1 MARMGLSNK
10 ASTVP
15 KKETQTKA
23 KPAARNI
30 FLNQSYT
37 TKPTCFLCNI
47 KQDPISFAW
56 SSAVVYALER
66 LLREGL
72 SLSMDNLEELI
83 KTEIIV
89 VNSTLILTSF
99 TGAIGLCE
107 RCFEDEAGRLTLE
120 KNLALVYGGF
130 QERGPFTPL
139 PVHRLKHLTK
149 RLIPKRGWF
158 HHKNSVL
165 ASEQVGYRTL
175 DEWCGASHFMTSGQ
189 QQRAVNRQI
198 YEKPVCEYHSKTKMV
213 MELTNPSHHRMIIT
227 GAYLNKNELSLE
239 RIHLQKMW
247 KSGLNGIARLV
258 GKEESIREQSKRYTT
273 FLTNGFGARNAH
285 RSVNSLIR
293 RVHDQDRNTQA
304 RAETSAELRSQIRGI
319 DDLFDQGI
327 KARDS
332 NLSGRVSA
340 EKTEDISKDTSERKY
355 RLKRGH
361 EELATEASLAK
372 IGKRIASI
380 ETCTHEM
387 FKVLLQLKTD
397 SIQRRTDNETRTPAK
412 IDMEI
417 GREDTIGV
425 TVAKESDALQK
436 AMKGINLEHPVD
448 INLPEEE
455 IPLNERVELH
465 VPENSTWNG
474 ELPELDLDSDSLDNL
489 EEYLLSA

>member
-1 MARMGLSNK
+1 MARMGPSK
-10 ASTVP
+10 KVSTVP
-15 KKETQTKA
+15 EKETQTKA

-56 SSAVVYALER
+56 STAVVYALER

-72 SLSMDNLEELI
+72 SPSMDNLEELI
-83 KTEIIV
+83 KTEIIL

-120 KNLALVYGGF
+120 KNLALIYGGF
-130 QERGPFTPL
+130 QEQGPFTPL

-165 ASEQVGYRTL
+165 ASDQVGYRTL
-175 DEWCGASHFMTSGQ
+175 EEWCGASHFMTSGQ

-319 DDLFDQGI
+319 DDLYGQGI
-327 KARDS
+327 KERDS
-332 NLSGRVSA
+332 NLSRKVSA
-340 EKTEDISKDTSERKY
+340 EKAEDISKDTSEKRY

-372 IGKRIASI
+372 IGKRLASI

-412 IDMEI
+412 MDMEI
-417 GREDTIGV
+417 GREDTIEV
-425 TVAKESDALQK
+425 TVARESDALQK
-436 AMKGINLEHPVD
+436 AMNGINLENQVD
-448 INLPEEE
+448 VNLTEEE
-455 IPLNERVELH
+455 IPLNEKVELH
-465 VPENSTWNG
+465 IPENSTLNG
-474 ELPELDLDSDSLDNL
+474 VLPELDLDTDSFDNL

>member
-1 MARMGLSNK
+1 MARMGPSK
-10 ASTVP
+10 KVSTVP
-15 KKETQTKA
+15 EKETQTKA

-72 SLSMDNLEELI
+72 SPSMENLEELI
-83 KTEIIV
+83 KTEIIL

-120 KNLALVYGGF
+120 KNLALIYGGF

-165 ASEQVGYRTL
+165 ASDQVGYRTL
-175 DEWCGASHFMTSGQ
+175 DNWCGASHFMTSGQ

-239 RIHLQKMW
+239 RLHLQKMW

-319 DDLFDQGI
+319 DDLYGQGI
-327 KARDS
+327 KERDS
-332 NLSGRVSA
+332 NLSRKVSA
-340 EKTEDISKDTSERKY
+340 EKAEDSSKDTSEKRY

-372 IGKRIASI
+372 IGKRLASI

-417 GREDTIGV
+417 GREDTIEV
-425 TVAKESDALQK
+425 TVARESDALQK
-436 AMKGINLEHPVD
+436 AMNGINLENQVD
-448 INLPEEE
+448 VNLTEEE
-455 IPLNERVELH
+455 IPLNEKVELH
-465 VPENSTWNG
+465 IPENSTLNG
-474 ELPELDLDSDSLDNL
+474 VLPELDLDSDSFDNL

>member
-1 MARMGLSNK
+1 MARMGLSK
-10 ASTVP
+10 KVSTVP
-15 KKETQTKA
+15 EKETQTKA

-72 SLSMDNLEELI
+72 SPSMENLEELI
-83 KTEIIV
+83 KTEIIL

-120 KNLALVYGGF
+120 KNLALIYGGF

-165 ASEQVGYRTL
+165 ASDQVGYRTL
-175 DEWCGASHFMTSGQ
+175 DNWCGASHFMTSGQ

-239 RIHLQKMW
+239 RLHLQKMW

-273 FLTNGFGARNAH
+273 FLTNGFGARNTH

-319 DDLFDQGI
+319 DDLYGQGI
-327 KARDS
+327 KERDS
-332 NLSGRVSA
+332 NLSRKVSA
-340 EKTEDISKDTSERKY
+340 EKAEDSSKDTSEKRY

-372 IGKRIASI
+372 IGKRLASI

-417 GREDTIGV
+417 GREDTIEV
-425 TVAKESDALQK
+425 TVARESDALQK
-436 AMKGINLEHPVD
+436 AMNGINLENQVD
-448 INLPEEE
+448 VNLTEEE
-455 IPLNERVELH
+455 IPLNEKVELH
-465 VPENSTWNG
+465 IPENSTLNG
-474 ELPELDLDSDSLDNL
+474 VLPELDLDSDSFDNL

>member
-1 MARMGLSNK
+1 MARMGPSK
-10 ASTVP
+10 KVSTVP
-15 KKETQTKA
+15 EKETQTKA

-56 SSAVVYALER
+56 STAVVYALER

-72 SLSMDNLEELI
+72 SPSMENLEELI
-83 KTEIIV
+83 KTEIIL

-120 KNLALVYGGF
+120 KNLALIYGGF

-165 ASEQVGYRTL
+165 ASDQVGYRTL
-175 DEWCGASHFMTSGQ
+175 DNWCGASHFMTSGQ

-319 DDLFDQGI
+319 DDLYGQGI
-327 KARDS
+327 KERDS
-332 NLSGRVSA
+332 NLSRKVSA
-340 EKTEDISKDTSERKY
+340 EKAEDSSKDTSEKRY

-372 IGKRIASI
+372 IGKRLASI

-412 IDMEI
+412 MDMEI
-417 GREDTIGV
+417 GREDTIEV
-425 TVAKESDALQK
+425 TVARESDALQK
-436 AMKGINLEHPVD
+436 AMNGINLENQVD
-448 INLPEEE
+448 VNLTEEE
-455 IPLNERVELH
+455 IPLNEKVELH
-465 VPENSTWNG
+465 IPENSTLNG
-474 ELPELDLDSDSLDNL
+474 VLPELDLDTDSFDNL

>member
-1 MARMGLSNK
+1 MARMGPSK
-10 ASTVP
+10 KVSTVP
-15 KKETQTKA
+15 EKETQTKA

-56 SSAVVYALER
+56 STAVVYALER

-72 SLSMDNLEELI
+72 SPSMENLEELI
-83 KTEIIV
+83 KTEIIL

-120 KNLALVYGGF
+120 KNLALIYGGF

-165 ASEQVGYRTL
+165 ASDQVGYRTL
-175 DEWCGASHFMTSGQ
+175 DNWCGASHFMTSGQ

-319 DDLFDQGI
+319 DDLYGQGI
-327 KARDS
+327 KERDS
-332 NLSGRVSA
+332 NLSRKVSA
-340 EKTEDISKDTSERKY
+340 EKAEDSSKDTSEKRY

-372 IGKRIASI
+372 IGKRLASI

-417 GREDTIGV
+417 GREDTIEV
-425 TVAKESDALQK
+425 TVARESDALQK
-436 AMKGINLEHPVD
+436 AMNGINLENQVD
-448 INLPEEE
+448 VNLTEEE
-455 IPLNERVELH
+455 IPLNEKVELH
-465 VPENSTWNG
+465 IPENSTLNG
-474 ELPELDLDSDSLDNL
+474 VLPELDLDSDSFDNL

>member
-1 MARMGLSNK
+1 
-10 ASTVP
+10 
-15 KKETQTKA
+15 
-23 KPAARNI
+23 
-30 FLNQSYT
+30 
-37 TKPTCFLCNI
+37 
-47 KQDPISFAW
+47 
-56 SSAVVYALER
+56 
-66 LLREGL
+66 
-72 SLSMDNLEELI
+72 
-83 KTEIIV
+83 
-89 VNSTLILTSF
+89 
-99 TGAIGLCE
+99 
-107 RCFEDEAGRLTLE
+107 
-120 KNLALVYGGF
+120 
-130 QERGPFTPL
+130 
-139 PVHRLKHLTK
+139 
-149 RLIPKRGWF
+149 
-158 HHKNSVL
+158 
-165 ASEQVGYRTL
+165 
-175 DEWCGASHFMTSGQ
+175 
-189 QQRAVNRQI
+189 
-198 YEKPVCEYHSKTKMV
+198 

-319 DDLFDQGI
+319 DDLYGQGI
-327 KARDS
+327 KERDS
-332 NLSGRVSA
+332 NLSRKVSA
-340 EKTEDISKDTSERKY
+340 EKAEDISKDTSEKRY

-372 IGKRIASI
+372 IGKRLASI

-417 GREDTIGV
+417 GREDTIEV
-425 TVAKESDALQK
+425 TVARESDALQK
-436 AMKGINLEHPVD
+436 AMNGINLENQVD
-448 INLPEEE
+448 VNLTEEE
-455 IPLNERVELH
+455 IPLNEKVELH
-465 VPENSTWNG
+465 IPENSTLNG
-474 ELPELDLDSDSLDNL
+474 VLPELDLDSDSFDNL

>member
-1 MARMGLSNK
+1 MARMGLSK
-10 ASTVP
+10 KVSTVP
-15 KKETQTKA
+15 KKETKTKA
-23 KPAARNI
+23 KPSARNI
-30 FLNQSYT
+30 FLNQAYT

-72 SLSMDNLEELI
+72 SPSMDNLEELI
-83 KTEIIV
+83 KTEIIL

-158 HHKNSVL
+158 YHKNSVL
-165 ASEQVGYRTL
+165 ASDQVGYRTL
-175 DEWCGASHFMTSGQ
+175 EDWIGASHFLTSGQ

-198 YEKPVCEYHSKTKMV
+198 FEKPVCEYHSKTKMV

-239 RIHLQKMW
+239 RIHLHKMW
-247 KSGLNGIARLV
+247 KSGLNGIAKLV
-258 GKEESIREQSKRYTT
+258 GKEEAIREQSKRYTT

-293 RVHDQDRNTQA
+293 RVHDQDRNTHA
-304 RAETSAELRSQIRGI
+304 RAETSAELRSQIRTI
-319 DDLFDQGI
+319 DDLFGRGI
-327 KARDS
+327 KDRDS
-332 NLSGRVSA
+332 NLSVNVSA
-340 EKTEDISKDTSERKY
+340 EKAEDVGKDGSEKRY

-372 IGKRIASI
+372 IGKRLANL

-387 FKVLLQLKTD
+387 FKVLLELKTD
-397 SIQRRTDNETRTPAK
+397 SIQRKTDTETRTLVK
-412 IDMEI
+412 TDMDIE
-417 GREDTIGV
+417 REDITKPT
-425 TVAKESDALQK
+425 TVPESDALQD
-436 AMKGINLEHPVD
+436 AMKGINLENPVE
-448 INLPEEE
+448 INLPEET
-455 IPLNERVELH
+455 PLNEMVELH
-465 VPENSTWNG
+465 LPENSTLTG
-474 ELPELDLDSDSLDNL
+474 GLPELELDSDSFDNL
-489 EEYLLSA
+489 DEYLLSA